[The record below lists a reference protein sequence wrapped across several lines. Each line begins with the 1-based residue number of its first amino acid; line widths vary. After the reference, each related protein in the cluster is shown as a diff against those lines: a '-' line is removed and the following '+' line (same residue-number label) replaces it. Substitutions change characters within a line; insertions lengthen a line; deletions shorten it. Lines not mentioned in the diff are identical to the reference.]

1 MEFKEFALK
10 LGLST
15 SNLSA
20 IGDLFNVASNT
31 VWNWKHRN
39 NVPAKY
45 VLEAI
50 DRKLFKRGQL
60 NKKAS

>member
-10 LGLST
+10 LGLEE
-15 SNLSA
+15 SNITA
-20 IGDLFNVASNT
+20 IGGLFDAAPNT

-39 NVPAKY
+39 SVPAKY

-50 DRKLFKRGQL
+50 NRKLFKRSQAD
-60 NKKAS
+60 KKAS